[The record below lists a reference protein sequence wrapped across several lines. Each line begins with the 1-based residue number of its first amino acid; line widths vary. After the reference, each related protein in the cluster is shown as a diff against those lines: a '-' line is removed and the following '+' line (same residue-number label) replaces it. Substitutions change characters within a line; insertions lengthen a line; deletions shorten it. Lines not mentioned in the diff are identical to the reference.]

1 MEFFKRTPN
10 IDFLGKRRYTY
21 IISTI
26 LMVGSFLLIALRGL
40 NLGIDFTG
48 GVVVEVSYPGVADHD
63 RAREALAAA
72 GFPDAQVQSFGTSR
86 DLAVRV
92 EAPDDVDER
101 GAPLV
106 NQVGQRI
113 QEALQKA
120 DPGVQVRRTE
130 VVGPQVGRDLTE
142 QGGLALL
149 FTFIGILMYVGFRF
163 EKKMAAGTVLAAT
176 HDPIVILGF
185 FAATQMTFDLSVLA
199 AVLAVIGYSINDTV
213 VVFDRVREVLLG
225 TRKGTSNKD
234 MLNLAVNQTLSR
246 TLMTSFSV
254 LFVVLSLYFFG
265 GETLK
270 GFSIAIIVGVLIGT
284 YSSIFVAASLAYDM
298 KLKPQDLME
307 IKKSDP
313 ELDALP

>member
-1 MEFFKRTPN
+1 MEFFKKTPQ

-21 IISTI
+21 IISSI
-26 LMVGSFLLIALRGL
+26 LMIGSLLLVLLRGL

-48 GVVVEVSYPGVADHD
+48 GVVIEVSYPQPADHD
-63 RAREALAAA
+63 RAREALATA
-72 GFPDAQVQSFGTSR
+72 GFPDAQVQSFGSSR
-86 DLAVRV
+86 DLMVRV
-92 EAPDDVDER
+92 IPPKGQNVNEV
-101 GAPLV
+101 GA
-106 NQVGQRI
+106 RI
-113 QEALQKA
+113 QEALRA
-120 DPGVQVRRTE
+120 LDPEALVRRTE

-149 FTFIGILMYVGFRF
+149 FTFIGILFYVGFRF
-163 EKKMAAGTVLAAT
+163 EKKMAAGTVLAAI

-185 FAATQMTFDLSVLA
+185 FSATQMTFDLSVLA

-213 VVFDRVREVLLG
+213 VVFDRVREVFLG
-225 TRKGTSNKD
+225 TRKGSAKE

-254 LFVVLSLYFFG
+254 LFVVVSLYLFG
-265 GETLK
+265 GEAMK

-284 YSSIFVAASLAYDM
+284 YSSIFVAASLAHDM
-298 KLKPQDLME
+298 KLKPQDLMD
-307 IKKSDP
+307 IKKNDP

>member
-1 MEFFKRTPN
+1 MEFFKTTPT

-21 IISTI
+21 VISTI
-26 LMVGSFLLIALRGL
+26 LMVGSFLLVGLKGL

-48 GVVVEVSYPGVADHD
+48 GVVIEVNYPDVPDQD
-63 RAREALAAA
+63 RAREALAQA
-72 GFPDAQVQSFGTSR
+72 GYPDAQVQSFGSSR
-86 DLAVRV
+86 DLMVRV
-92 EAPDDVDER
+92 EAPE
-101 GAPLV
+101 GADV
-106 NQVGQRI
+106 NQVGASI
-113 QEALQKA
+113 QEALRTA
-120 DPGVQVRRTE
+120 DPQAQVRRTE

-149 FTFIGILMYVGFRF
+149 FTFIGILIYVGFRF
-163 EKKMAAGTVLAAT
+163 EKKMAAGTVFAAL

-185 FAATQMTFDLSVLA
+185 FAATQLTFDLSVLA

-213 VVFDRVREVLLG
+213 VVFDRVREVFLG
-225 TRKGTSNKD
+225 TRKGSPRE
-234 MLNLAVNQTLSR
+234 MINLAVNQTLSR

-254 LFVVLSLYFFG
+254 LFVVVSLYLFG

-270 GFSIAIIVGVLIGT
+270 GFSVAIIVGVLIGT
-284 YSSIFVAASLAYDM
+284 YSSIFVAASLTYDM